1 MNWIQSADESSNVK
15 RFGYDEP
22 AETLYVEFV
31 NGKSYKYLAVP
42 LQVALDMRTAPSK
55 GSYLASKV
63 KGVYGC
69 EAVASF

>member
-1 MNWIQSADESSNVK
+1 MNWIQDATGSSNIK

-22 AETLYVEFV
+22 AETLFVEFQ
-31 NGKSYKYLAVP
+31 NGKSYSYLAVP

-55 GSYLASKV
+55 GSYLAKNV

-69 EAVASF
+69 ESVESF